1 MGLDYFKAYHR
12 YLKAMS
18 NLTDSECGRLFRAL
32 LEHSAGDTPIN
43 LKGRESV
50 AFDFIASEIDAEA
63 EKAKERS
70 EINKANVTKRYE
82 ELRTPTKSTNA
93 FEEKKKEKN
102 QKKEEKNIP
111 PYSPPKGDGEFASFW
126 DAYPR
131 KTAKQAAEK
140 AFAKV
145 NVPLDVLLKAIERQ
159 KRTEQWQDVK
169 YIPHPSTWLNQ
180 GRWEDE
186 VSVLPKAEAEAPMP
200 KPRRF
205 ILDENGIPQ
214 LVEE

>member
-12 YLKAMS
+12 YLKAMA
-18 NLTDSECGRLFRAL
+18 NLSDQECGRLFRAL
-32 LEHSAGDTPIN
+32 LEYSAGDMPNN

-50 AFDFIASEIDAEA
+50 AFDFIAAEIAEEA
-63 EKAKERS
+63 EKYKELCER
-70 EINKANVTKRYE
+70 NKANGSQNKRS
-82 ELRTPTKSTNA
+82 LPSA
-93 FEEKKKEKN
+93 LEKKKEKK
-102 QKKEEKNIP
+102 QKKEENNIP

-126 DAYPR
+126 RAYPR
-131 KTAKQAAEK
+131 KVGKQAAEK

-145 NVPLDVLLKAIERQ
+145 NVPLDVLLNAIDKQ
-159 KRTEQWQDVK
+159 AKTEQWRDVK
-169 YIPHPSTWLNQ
+169 YIPHPATWLNQ

-186 VSVLPKAEAEAPMP
+186 VTALPTEEAAMPQP

-214 LVEE
+214 LVED

>member
-12 YLKAMS
+12 YLKATS
-18 NLTDSECGRLFRAL
+18 NLSDSECGRLFRAL
-32 LEHSAGDTPIN
+32 LQYSEGDVLIN
-43 LKGRESV
+43 LKGRESI
-50 AFDFIASEIDAEA
+50 AFDFIAAEIAEEA
-63 EKAKERS
+63 SKYQEKCEK
-70 EINKANVTKRYE
+70 NKANGSQNKR
-82 ELRTPTKSTNA
+82 TVATAS
-93 FEEKKKEKN
+93 EKKKEKK
-102 QKKEEKNIP
+102 QKKEENNIP
-111 PYSPPKGDGEFASFW
+111 PYSPPKGDGEFSSFW

-131 KTAKQAAEK
+131 KVGKQAAEK

-145 NVPLDVLLKAIERQ
+145 NVPVEVLLKAIERQ